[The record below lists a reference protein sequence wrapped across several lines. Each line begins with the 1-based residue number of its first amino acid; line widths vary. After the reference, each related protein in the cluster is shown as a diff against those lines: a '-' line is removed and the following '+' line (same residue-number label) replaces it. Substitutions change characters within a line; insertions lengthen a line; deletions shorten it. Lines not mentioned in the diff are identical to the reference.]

1 LIDFALFNAIL
12 FLCMCTL
19 EFELYLDSITVP
31 QDIVCE
37 VLGDV
42 VSDGWTWS
50 YQCCTAYWWNS
61 IKV

>member
-1 LIDFALFNAIL
+1 LIDFELFNAIL

-31 QDIVCE
+31 QDIVYE

-42 VSDGWTWS
+42 VSDG
-50 YQCCTAYWWNS
+50 
-61 IKV
+61 